1 MNTTQIQSDMEQL
14 RRQIRRH
21 DQLYY
26 QEARPQ
32 ISDREYDAL
41 YAQLKQLEEQYPQFI
56 TPDSPTQRVSGQP
69 LSGFVSKAHSVPML
83 SLDNSYNAADILRF
97 HESVRKALPGE
108 QFEYIIEPKVDGVS
122 ISLRYENGVFV
133 QALTRGN
140 GREGDDVSA
149 NMKTIG
155 SLPLRLNLEAPPP
168 LLEARGEV
176 FMSRAGFAR
185 LNQRRQESGEEAFAN
200 PRNASAGTLKL
211 LDARLVAQRPLQALF
226 YAQGE
231 MQGVQVESQEELLS
245 LFKQA
250 GLMTQSWLRKAKD
263 FEGIL
268 AALEELQK
276 AKASFPYDIDGAVI
290 KLNSFAQRRRLGQT
304 AKAPSW
310 ARAYKYEP
318 ERAITQVKA
327 ISVQVGRSGVLT
339 PVAELEPVFLA
350 GSTIARATLHNE
362 EEIRRKDIRIG
373 DSVVIEKAGEII
385 PAVVSVQLQQRAPTS
400 LPFDFVAHIEGKC
413 PSCGTAIVRD
423 PQFVAWRCPNLQCPA
438 QNMRRLE
445 YFAARNALDIT
456 ALGSVVAEA
465 LLEKGLVEEPLD
477 LFGLKLPELGSL
489 NLGTEEE
496 PRTFGE
502 KNAAKLLQAL
512 EAAKKLPLANWLF
525 AMGIPEVGSTTAFHM
540 GRTHKN
546 LAELASSPKL
556 KLLANLSLLNEK
568 AKSGAVGKD
577 TADPELGDLF
587 AWRKPEADS
596 VFQPE
601 LLEELLAEGLLR
613 PSQSSGRAYVSDG
626 IGPKAAQSVLDFFAA
641 EIGKN
646 WLERMAE
653 LGIDPQGEK
662 AQAEAGKNGG
672 SSLSGKIFVLTG
684 TLAGM
689 DRNTAAERIRK
700 KGGTVSS
707 AVSGKT
713 DYLVAG
719 ENTGAKKSERARQLG
734 VKVIDEQ
741 ELLKMLGEE

>member
-108 QFEYIIEPKVDGVS
+108 QFEYIIEPKIDGVS

-231 MQGVQVESQEELLS
+231 MQGVQVESQEELLA

-263 FEGIL
+263 FEGIQ

-304 AKAPSW
+304 AKVPSW

-339 PVAELEPVFLA
+339 P
-350 GSTIARATLHNE
+350 
-362 EEIRRKDIRIG
+362 
-373 DSVVIEKAGEII
+373 
-385 PAVVSVQLQQRAPTS
+385 
-400 LPFDFVAHIEGKC
+400 
-413 PSCGTAIVRD
+413 
-423 PQFVAWRCPNLQCPA
+423 
-438 QNMRRLE
+438 
-445 YFAARNALDIT
+445 
-456 ALGSVVAEA
+456 
-465 LLEKGLVEEPLD
+465 
-477 LFGLKLPELGSL
+477 
-489 NLGTEEE
+489 
-496 PRTFGE
+496 
-502 KNAAKLLQAL
+502 
-512 EAAKKLPLANWLF
+512 
-525 AMGIPEVGSTTAFHM
+525 
-540 GRTHKN
+540 
-546 LAELASSPKL
+546 
-556 KLLANLSLLNEK
+556 
-568 AKSGAVGKD
+568 
-577 TADPELGDLF
+577 
-587 AWRKPEADS
+587 
-596 VFQPE
+596 
-601 LLEELLAEGLLR
+601 
-613 PSQSSGRAYVSDG
+613 
-626 IGPKAAQSVLDFFAA
+626 
-641 EIGKN
+641 
-646 WLERMAE
+646 
-653 LGIDPQGEK
+653 
-662 AQAEAGKNGG
+662 
-672 SSLSGKIFVLTG
+672 
-684 TLAGM
+684 
-689 DRNTAAERIRK
+689 
-700 KGGTVSS
+700 
-707 AVSGKT
+707 
-713 DYLVAG
+713 
-719 ENTGAKKSERARQLG
+719 
-734 VKVIDEQ
+734 
-741 ELLKMLGEE
+741 